1 MLYTKQDE
9 ILCSFD
15 FAASPVGCVWL
26 YCKPKQ
32 SQWCI
37 PGVTPKFIIA
47 IPNERILIRHEVIPN
62 ERTLIFS
69 PDTPAADYIRHEVI
83 LKDGEA
89 TISTSTPGYRSY
101 LWSVLENDITNFLRS
116 IWDQL

>member
-15 FAASPVGCVWL
+15 FASPVGCVWL

-47 IPNERILIRHEVIPN
+47 IPN